1 MVKRRHS
8 IVYPDQLGKV
18 TAYQVLVGGIL
29 EAEDHA
35 PIKCRISCKWAVMD
49 IGRLALVLILAPSAK
64 YSEKRR

>member
-35 PIKCRISCKWAVMD
+35 PIKCRISCK
-49 IGRLALVLILAPSAK
+49 
-64 YSEKRR
+64 